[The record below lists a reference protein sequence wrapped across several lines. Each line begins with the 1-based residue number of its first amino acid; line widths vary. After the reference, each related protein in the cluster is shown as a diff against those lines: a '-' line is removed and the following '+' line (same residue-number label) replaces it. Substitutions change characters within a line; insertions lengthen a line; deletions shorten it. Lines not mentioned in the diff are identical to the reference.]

1 MASSMIDSALY
12 HNSYG
17 TAEMREIFDDRTMV
31 QNWFDIESALA
42 QTQAKYGVIPQEA
55 ADEITLKGRAENM
68 DLEAIEA
75 EINRVGHSLVPVLRY
90 FETLCSNH
98 YGEYIHLGA
107 TTQDIIDTGFMLSIK
122 RGFEVIYRDARE
134 TEQSILELI
143 DRYSETIMAGRSH
156 TQQALPITFGYK
168 AAVWASELR
177 RDLERMKEC
186 WRRCFVGELSGAV
199 GTMAG
204 FGEHGVEIS
213 EESIRMVGLQAPD
226 IAWHVSRDR
235 IAEICTTLSILC
247 CTFGRIGKEIAS
259 LQTTE
264 NGELTEGFRHGLV
277 GSSTMPH
284 KRNPNL
290 AEALQSLARS
300 VKASMAL
307 SMESM
312 FCEHERDGAFWK
324 IEWKSVNEV
333 VIMSGACADKAKKL
347 LAGLQVHPDI
357 MKENLYKLKGLMMS
371 EAVMMELG
379 KHIGKQSAHA
389 LIYDICMD
397 TFEKRADFLDM
408 LMDNETVCRYFTR
421 EELRSVM
428 DPAKYVGYSAF
439 LARRVAERVRA
450 ARTNDGL
457 ESL

>member
-17 TAEMREIFDDRTMV
+17 TAEMREIFDDRAIM

-42 QTQAKYGVIPQEA
+42 RTQAKYGVIPQAA
-55 ADEITLKGRAENM
+55 ADEITRRGRAEDM
-68 DLEAIEA
+68 DLGAIEA
-75 EINRVGHSLVPVLRY
+75 EINRVGHSLVPVLRH
-90 FETLCSNH
+90 FETRCDHH
-98 YGEYIHLGA
+98 YGEYVHLGA

-122 RGFEVIYRDARE
+122 RGFAAVYRDARE
-134 TEQSILELI
+134 AEESILTLI
-143 DRYSETIMAGRSH
+143 DAHSETVMAGRSH

-177 RDLERMKEC
+177 RDIERMKQC
-186 WRRCFVGELSGAV
+186 WKRCFVGELSGAV

-213 EESIRMVGLQAPD
+213 EEAIQLVGLQAPD

-235 IAEICTTLSILC
+235 LAEICTTLSILC

-259 LQTTE
+259 LQATE

-290 AEALQSLARS
+290 AEALQTLARS
-300 VKASMAL
+300 VKAAMAL

-357 MKENLYKLKGLMMS
+357 MEENLHKLRGLMMS
-371 EAVMMELG
+371 ESVMLEMG
-379 KHIGKQSAHA
+379 KHIGKQSAHT

-397 TFEKRADFLDM
+397 AFERRADFLDT
-408 LMDNETVCRYFTR
+408 LAENEEVRKYFTK
-421 EELRSVM
+421 EELRAMMEPS
-428 DPAKYVGYSAF
+428 KYVGHSAF
-439 LARRVAERVRA
+439 LARRVAENIRA
-450 ARTNDGL
+450 ARAGDGL
-457 ESL
+457 G

>member
-1 MASSMIDSALY
+1 MASSMIDSSLY
-12 HNSYG
+12 HDSYG
-17 TAEMREIFDDRTMV
+17 TAEMREIFDDRTIM

-42 QTQAKYGVIPQEA
+42 QTQAKYSIIPQEA
-55 ADEITLKGRAENM
+55 ADEITRKGRAENM
-68 DLEAIEA
+68 DVAAIES

-90 FETLCSNH
+90 FETLCDNN

-122 RGFEVIYRDARE
+122 RGYKAIYRDARE
-134 TEQSILELI
+134 AEESLLKLI
-143 DRYSETIMAGRSH
+143 DEHSETVMAGRSH

-168 AAVWASELR
+168 VAVWASELR
-177 RDLERMKEC
+177 RDIDRMQEC
-186 WRRCFVGELSGAV
+186 WKRCFVGELSGAV

-213 EESIRMVGLQAPD
+213 EEAIRMVGLQVPD

-235 IAEICTTLSILC
+235 LAEICTTLSILC

-290 AEALQSLARS
+290 AEALQCLARS
-300 VKASMAL
+300 VKASMGL

-371 EAVMMELG
+371 ENVMLEMG

-389 LIYDICMD
+389 LIYEICMD
-397 TFEKRADFLDM
+397 TFEKHADFLDM
-408 LMDNETVCRYFTR
+408 LMANKMVCKYFTR
-421 EELRSVM
+421 EELQAIM
-428 DPAKYVGYSAF
+428 DPTKYTGHSAF
-439 LARRVAERVRA
+439 LARRVAENIRA
-450 ARTNDGL
+450 ARVNDHL
-457 ESL
+457 D